1 MHKLL
6 IVLAMI
12 VLVYNC
18 GDTTTTI
25 DGSSIPRQIDI
36 VHKIDLEN
44 IKAEITDDCTA
55 QYETQPEIDACVNEK
70 INQLID
76 FLSGFQSEVNSGE

>member
-6 IVLAMI
+6 VIVAI
-12 VLVYNC
+12 GIIAC

-44 IKAEITDDCTA
+44 IKQELTDECTA
-55 QYETQPEIDACVNEK
+55 QYETQEEIDACVNEK

-76 FLSGFQSEVNSGE
+76 FLSGIASDDATT

>member
-6 IVLAMI
+6 LLIILMSLAT
-12 VLVYNC
+12 C

-44 IKAEITDDCTA
+44 IKQELTDECTA
-55 QYETQPEIDACVNEK
+55 QYETQEEIDACVNEK

-76 FLSGFQSEVNSGE
+76 FLSGFQNEETP

>member
-1 MHKLL
+1 MQWLKIIP
-6 IVLAMI
+6 IVVIIA
-12 VLVYNC
+12 VTGC

-44 IKAEITDDCTA
+44 IKAELTDECT
-55 QYETQPEIDACVNEK
+55 QLYNTQEEIDACVSEK

-76 FLSGFQSEVNSGE
+76 FLSGLQTEGAV